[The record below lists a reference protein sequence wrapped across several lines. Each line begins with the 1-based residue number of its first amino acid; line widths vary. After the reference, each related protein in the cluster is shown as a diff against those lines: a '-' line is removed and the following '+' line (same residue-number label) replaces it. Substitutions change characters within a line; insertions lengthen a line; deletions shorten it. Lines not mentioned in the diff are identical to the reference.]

1 MTWRWS
7 DAGNNLPRHLVLI
20 PIVSE
25 ATATVRRVL
34 LFVYRAISNSR
45 FLFSRAAGA
54 CYRVC
59 DVRWSFFVFSS
70 LVVAEWFS
78 SGGAFHPSAGVA
90 TTSVHTTVIWTVC
103 TVCTVYSVH
112 RVVTSLLSCRPPR
125 RLPPS
130 PAPHLTVSPCGAAVG
145 WAGLSTQNIQTI
157 PNIVT
162 QSGSASPTHRYVNVL
177 CHCQLWLNPSRVW
190 VIATGCHEAVT
201 APHPRLVSTEWD
213 KIKTQVKTNLLTSSP
228 HTDRVMAAVSWGHH
242 KDPHH
247 DASLCHQF
255 ALDDLVNWP

>member
-1 MTWRWS
+1 MTMTWRWS

-20 PIVSE
+20 PIVSD

-70 LVVAEWFS
+70 LVVAEWFG

-103 TVCTVYSVH
+103 TVYSVH
-112 RVVTSLLSCRPPR
+112 SVQYTGWSPPCCPAARPAASRRARPHTSPSLRVGLR
-125 RLPPS
+125 
-130 PAPHLTVSPCGAAVG
+130 
-145 WAGLSTQNIQTI
+145 WAGLGWALRTSK
-157 PNIVT
+157 P
-162 QSGSASPTHRYVNVL
+162 Y
-177 CHCQLWLNPSRVW
+177 
-190 VIATGCHEAVT
+190 
-201 APHPRLVSTEWD
+201 
-213 KIKTQVKTNLLTSSP
+213 LTSSLSRALP
-228 HTDRVMAAVSWGHH
+228 PQHTDMLMFFVT
-242 KDPHH
+242 
-247 DASLCHQF
+247 
-255 ALDDLVNWP
+255 VNCD

>member
-1 MTWRWS
+1 MRMRISRDEWQWRDDEVMLGIIS
-7 DAGNNLPRHLVLI
+7 RDILFLI
-20 PIVSE
+20 PIVSD
-25 ATATVRRVL
+25 AL
-34 LFVYRAISNSR
+34 YCLCIGLSISR

-59 DVRWSFFVFSS
+59 DVRWSVFVFSS
-70 LVVAEWFS
+70 LVVAEWCS
-78 SGGAFHPSAGVA
+78 SGGAFHPSAGVAIA

-177 CHCQLWLNPSRVW
+177 CHCQLWLNLGPGLSNSACLPR
-190 VIATGCHEAVT
+190 GCNCA
-201 APHPRLVSTEWD
+201 ASSTRIHW
-213 KIKTQVKTNLLTSSP
+213 L
-228 HTDRVMAAVSWGHH
+228 R
-242 KDPHH
+242 
-247 DASLCHQF
+247 
-255 ALDDLVNWP
+255 